1 MQKLFDR
8 AYPPPSTTNIKDS
21 EMTQW
26 IANKYNPYIE
36 SVFEFLTK
44 GKWSELMIILL
55 NIGQKQGKD
64 LRGRSVLVDGFLL
77 NGKLTG
83 PGTFKEK
90 YGTKWECNYLNDE
103 LNGPGE

>member
-1 MQKLFDR
+1 
-8 AYPPPSTTNIKDS
+8 
-21 EMTQW
+21 
-26 IANKYNPYIE
+26 
-36 SVFEFLTK
+36 
-44 GKWSELMIILL
+44 MIILL

-83 PGTFKEK
+83 PGTFENYGFK
-90 YGTKWECNYLNDE
+90 YECNLLNDE